1 MAKAEVS
8 VIIPVYNGEKTVK
21 SCIDSVLAQTLPVEI
36 IVINDGS
43 DDRTGEILDSYG
55 ERITVIE
62 QNRAGQG
69 NARNV
74 GIAAAHGEYLG
85 FVDADDTV
93 EPEMYEVMYN
103 AAKRSDC
110 QIVQCGVW
118 DICEDGTKT
127 LRSAFDE
134 CVEIFDRADYVF
146 DYFYHLK
153 HTNEVCNKLIKK
165 SFLTDNN
172 LKFGDTKKC
181 FSEDFKLNMEMIL
194 FLEKICFIDKGFY
207 NYYIKKSGHCLGD
220 SVGRIAK
227 ISKLFDDVLSHDM
240 ADGVRKGFECVA
252 ALTLLLYCR
261 GAYETDREYVSDFL
275 RSEKMRKYIKTSMVY
290 RSNPK
295 HFLLYFLINYAPR
308 KVSLLLLHIFLKFE
322 K

>member
-1 MAKAEVS
+1 MANVDVS
-8 VIIPVYNGEKTVK
+8 VIIPVYNGEKTIK
-21 SCIDSVLAQTLPVEI
+21 ACIDSVLAQTMPVEI

-43 DDRTGEILDSYG
+43 DDKTGEILYSYG
-55 ERITVIE
+55 ERITVIR

-74 GIAAAHGEYLG
+74 GIKKARGEYLG

-93 EPEMYEVMYN
+93 APDMYETMYR
-103 AAKRSDC
+103 AAKTNDC
-110 QIVQCGVW
+110 QIVQCGIW
-118 DICEDGTKT
+118 DIRENGTKT

-134 CVEIFDRADYVF
+134 YVEISDRADYVF

-165 SFLTDNN
+165 SFLEEND

-194 FLEKICFIDKGFY
+194 CLEKIGFVDKGFY
-207 NYYIKKSGHCLGD
+207 NYYIKETGHCLGD

-227 ISKLFDDVLSHDM
+227 ILDLFEDVLSREMDE
-240 ADGVRKGFECVA
+240 DVRKSFECVA

-261 GAYETDREYVSDFL
+261 SAYDTDRAYVSDFL
-275 RSEKMRKYIKTSMVY
+275 RNKQMRKYIKTSMVY

-295 HFLLYFLINYAPR
+295 HFLLYFLINYAPK
-308 KVSLLLLHIFLKFE
+308 KVSLLLLHIFFE
-322 K
+322 F